1 MSKIPLFKLFILLAV
16 VASINFF
23 FIAPISSE
31 EKFRT
36 IVNNAFT
43 VGESLNYGVYYG
55 PVRAGTAEISVPSW
69 EFVDGRKCYK
79 IEFSLTSAKF
89 FDIFYKVRDR
99 YVTVLDAGGLF
110 PWRFEQHIREGGYR
124 RDFVAWFNQISH
136 TAMTSEGGPYPIKP
150 YTQDIVSVFFYA
162 RTLDFTHLKIGEKI
176 HFENFYE
183 NKVYP
188 LDVKYLGE
196 QDVET
201 KAGKF
206 HCQIIEPIIVEG
218 GLFRTKGRIVA
229 WLSDDKQ
236 RIPVKV
242 QAEVLIGS
250 VNAEL
255 ESYTGL
261 TGNPSSKY

>member
-1 MSKIPLFKLFILLAV
+1 MSQTTDG
-16 VASINFF
+16 
-23 FIAPISSE
+23 

-36 IVNNAFT
+36 VINDAFK

-55 PVRAGTAEISVPSW
+55 PVRAGTAEISVPAL
-69 EFVDGRKCYK
+69 EYVEGRRCYR

-89 FDIFYKVRDR
+89 FDIFYKVRDK
-99 YVTVLDAGGLF
+99 YVTILDAQGLF
-110 PWRFEQHIREGGYR
+110 PWRFEQHIREGGYKH
-124 RDFVAWFNQISH
+124 DFIAWFNQLNH

-176 HFENFYE
+176 HFENFYD

-188 LDVKYLGE
+188 LDVKYLGV

-229 WLSDDKQ
+229 WLSDDRQ

-255 ESYTGL
+255 ESYSGL
-261 TGNPSSKY
+261 TGNPASKF

>member
-1 MSKIPLFKLFILLAV
+1 M
-16 VASINFF
+16 
-23 FIAPISSE
+23 IALVMNTIFLKEPQTD
-31 EKFRT
+31 EKFRNIT
-36 IVNNAFT
+36 NEAFT
-43 VGESLNYGVYYG
+43 VGESLSYGVYYG

-69 EFVDGRKCYK
+69 EYVDGRKCYR
-79 IEFSLTSAKF
+79 IEFSLKSAKF
-89 FDIFYKVRDR
+89 FDVFYKVRDR
-99 YVTVLDAGGLF
+99 YLTILDAQGLF
-110 PWRFEQHIREGGYR
+110 PWRFEQHIREGGYKH
-124 RDFVAWFNQISH
+124 DFVAWFDQSEH
-136 TAMTSEGGPYPIKP
+136 TAMTSDGGPYQIKP

-176 HFENFYE
+176 HFENFYD

-188 LDVKYLGE
+188 LDVKYLGQ

-236 RIPVKV
+236 RIPVKI

-255 ESYTGL
+255 ESYAGL
-261 TGNPSSKY
+261 TGNPASKF